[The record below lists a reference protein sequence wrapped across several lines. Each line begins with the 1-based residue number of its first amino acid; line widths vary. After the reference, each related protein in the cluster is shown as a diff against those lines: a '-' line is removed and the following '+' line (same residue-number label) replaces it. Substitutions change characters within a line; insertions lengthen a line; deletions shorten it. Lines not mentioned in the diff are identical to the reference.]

1 MLRVD
6 GMFLKPM
13 RAHLLQEAALV
24 GFSHMLQVI
33 NKLARQLADPD
44 GFFDGV
50 RAEKWKPAFVFFFWV
65 TLFISLVTPVV
76 NYFGVESTDFSSSYQ
91 AQIVAYGLVKN
102 NLLNTYGP
110 CAYLIEPVLIFALAF
125 LILLFL
131 TAFLHVIY
139 RFIGGQGS
147 VLNAWKA
154 ACYGLG
160 PCLLGGFLPYV
171 ALFAAFYSFAMQFYL
186 GPMVLY
192 NVKQGRAIIVFVVF
206 VALTF
211 IEMFVLGTTAGL

>member
-1 MLRVD
+1 ML
-6 GMFLKPM
+6 GIM
-13 RAHLLQEAALV
+13 R
-24 GFSHMLQVI
+24 
-33 NKLARQLADPD
+33 KLAKQLADPN

-50 RAEKWKPAFVFFFWV
+50 RAEGWKPAFVFFFWV

-91 AQIVAYGLVKN
+91 AQIVAYNLVKN
-102 NLLNTYGP
+102 NLLKTYGSL
-110 CAYLIEPVLIFALAF
+110 AYVIEPVLIFALAF
-125 LILLFL
+125 PILLFL
-131 TAFLHVIY
+131 TALLHVIY
-139 RFIGGQGS
+139 RLIGGQGP

-171 ALFAAFYSFAMQFYL
+171 SLLAAFYSFAIQFYL
-186 GPMVLY
+186 GPMILY

-206 VALTF
+206 IALTF
-211 IEMFVLGTTAGL
+211 IEMFVLGSTTGF